1 MERLTSADHE
11 YLPNNSITAS
21 FEYPIEMGASPHP
34 SGVRFQ
40 TRYLAAGLAPPI
52 AARPATSDAL
62 PEAAPIAKITGNARI
77 RGAVDRHLGLLWRV
91 ARRAG
96 LGTED
101 AEDAA
106 QHAFFILSQR
116 LTDVPP
122 RAEASFLVST
132 VLRLAVDLR
141 KLKWNTCMDG
151 RFDPD
156 EQAAPSLPPD
166 EEVDRRRA
174 HALLLGELEALD
186 EAERLPFIL
195 VEIEQL
201 SRAEAAK
208 VLRIPEGT
216 VASRLRKA
224 RASLEQAF
232 GKVFCARHGNG

>member
-1 MERLTSADHE
+1 MGRPASPDHE
-11 YLPNNSITAS
+11 HPRNVALAA
-21 FEYPIEMGASPHP
+21 FENPIEMGASAHL

-40 TRYLAAGLAPPI
+40 TRYLAAGLAPSI
-52 AARPATSDAL
+52 DARPAGSDSL
-62 PEAAPIAKITGNARI
+62 PEAAPTAKTTGNARI
-77 RGAVDRHLGLLWRV
+77 RAAVDRHLGLLWRV

-96 LGTED
+96 LGIED

-141 KLKWNTCMDG
+141 KLKWNTCVDG
-151 RFDPD
+151 RFDPE
-156 EQAAPSLPPD
+156 EQAASSPAPD

-174 HALLLGELEALD
+174 LALLWGELEALD
-186 EAERLPFIL
+186 ETERLPFIL

-208 VLRIPEGT
+208 VLCIPEGT

-232 GKVFCARHGNG
+232 EKVFRARRGDG